1 MLRTGHRGGTAK
13 LLLRHWRIAAGIGVA
28 ACAGVV
34 LWRLDVRSGDATVP
48 AYTASTLAP
57 QAALLDADEILDE
70 DIVFY
75 ETRAA
80 ADPYSAGDHA
90 RLALL
95 LLERGRTR
103 GDPDDA
109 VRAEQA
115 ARLSLAARTA
125 HNDAAAELLA
135 ASLLEQHRFADAR
148 DVARYLVARDTGSI
162 AYRALLA
169 ETELELG
176 AYQVADSIFR
186 SLQPHWRALPVAPR
200 VARWQ
205 EVNGRLEDAR
215 LALRILNRDA
225 LADSYL
231 PRSQVAWTHY
241 RLGDFEMR
249 YGHAEAARA
258 ALQAG
263 LRLAPDDYRLLA
275 AMARLEAGDGNWPA
289 AIALADRSSA
299 VVADPDVLGLLS
311 DAHAALGDSAQ
322 ARRYERAVAALSLGS
337 PGAMHRSW
345 SLFWLDRGEHV
356 EEVLARARKEAV
368 VRRDVHGDD
377 VLAWALH
384 VAGHSAEAKVVIE
397 RALSQGTRD
406 PSMLFHAGMISRAL
420 GSDDD
425 ARRQLEGALALNPR
439 FHPVHA
445 STAAT
450 VLDSLKRATVAP

>member
-13 LLLRHWRIAAGIGVA
+13 LLSRHRRIAAGLGLA

-34 LWRLDVRSGDATVP
+34 LWRLDASGDDAVTP
-48 AYTASTLAP
+48 AYAASSPAP
-57 QAALLDADEILDE
+57 PAALLDADAILDE
-70 DIVFY
+70 DILFY
-75 ETRAA
+75 EARAA

-109 VRAEQA
+109 IRAEHA
-115 ARLSLAARTA
+115 ARRSLTARTA
-125 HNDAAAELLA
+125 HNDGAAELLA

-148 DVARYLVARDTGSI
+148 DVARYLVARDTESI
-162 AYRALLA
+162 AHRALLA

-176 AYQVADSIFR
+176 EYQVADSIFR
-186 SLQPHWRALPVAPR
+186 SLQPRWRELSVAPR

-205 EVNGRLEDAR
+205 EIHGRLEDAR
-215 LALRILNRDA
+215 LTLRILNRDA

-231 PRSQVAWTHY
+231 PRSQIAWSHY

-258 ALQAG
+258 ALEAG
-263 LRLAPDDYRLLA
+263 LRLAPDDSRLLA

-289 AIALADRSSA
+289 AIALADRSIA
-299 VVADPDVLGLLS
+299 AVADPDVLGLLS
-311 DAHAALGDSAQ
+311 DAHAALGDTAQ
-322 ARRYERAVAALSLGS
+322 AKGYARAVASLSLGN
-337 PGAMHRSW
+337 PDAMHRSW

-356 EEVLARARKEAV
+356 KEVLARAGKEVAV
-368 VRRDVHGDD
+368 RPDVYGDD

-384 VAGHSAEAKVVIE
+384 TAGRSAEAKVAIE

-420 GSDDD
+420 GDDED
-425 ARRQLEGALALNPR
+425 ARRHLEAALSINPR
-439 FHPVHA
+439 FHPMHA
-445 STAAT
+445 RTASS
-450 VLDSLKRATVAP
+450 VVDSLKRAMVAP